1 MKNIYFIHTYTGT
14 VLSRI
19 VRFYTKKPYSHISF
33 SLDSSLNKMYSFG
46 RLNPYNPFIGG
57 FVIENVHKGTFK
69 RFKKTKTVIYK
80 YTITDEQYKKLKKDI
95 RYFLK
100 NHRKY
105 KFNTLG
111 LFMVMFNKKIE
122 RENHFY
128 CAEFVK
134 YCMEKEEI
142 ITNLPEV
149 VKPEDFLK
157 VKEMHK
163 VYTGKLHDYCK
174 LKSAA

>member
-14 VLSRI
+14 ILARI

-33 SLDSSLNKMYSFG
+33 SLDSSLNRMYSFG

-57 FVIENVHKGTFK
+57 FVIENVNKGTFK

-80 YTITDEQYKKLKKDI
+80 YTVTDEQYEKLKLDI

-100 NHRKY
+100 NHRKF

-111 LFMVMFNKKIE
+111 LFMVMFNKKVE
-122 RENHFY
+122 RENYFY

-134 YCMEKEEI
+134 YCMEKEDILTDLPEI
-142 ITNLPEV
+142 I
-149 VKPEDFLK
+149 KPEDFLK

-163 VYTGKLHDYCK
+163 VYTGRLHDYCK
-174 LKSAA
+174 MKAVA

>member
-1 MKNIYFIHTYTGT
+1 MKNIYFIHTFTGT
-14 VLSRI
+14 ILSRI
-19 VRFYTKKPYSHISF
+19 VKFYTKKPYSHISF
-33 SLDSSLNKMYSFG
+33 ALDDSLNKMYSFG

-69 RFKKTKTVIYK
+69 RFNKTKTVIYK
-80 YTITDEQYKKLKKDI
+80 YSITDEQYDRLKADI
-95 RYFLK
+95 RYFLR

-111 LFMVMFNKKIE
+111 LFFVMFNKKIE
-122 RENHFY
+122 RKNHFY

-134 YCMEKEEI
+134 YCMEKEDI
-142 ITNLPEV
+142 ITNLPKI
-149 VKPEDFLK
+149 VKPEDFIK

-163 VYTGKLHDYCK
+163 VYTGRLHDYDK
-174 LKSAA
+174 LKLVA